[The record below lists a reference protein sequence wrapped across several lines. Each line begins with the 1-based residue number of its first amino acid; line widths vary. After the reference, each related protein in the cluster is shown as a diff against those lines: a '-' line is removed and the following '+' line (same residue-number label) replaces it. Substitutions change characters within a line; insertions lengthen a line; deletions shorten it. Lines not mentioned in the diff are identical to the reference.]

1 MEVFIMDKKDCLYCG
16 NKEKLDSLMIYIA
29 DLGVSKLYLFKE
41 QTYYGRCV
49 MAYNEHAVELTELS
63 DEQSALFIKD
73 MQRVGKAISK
83 AVNPA
88 KVNYGMF
95 SDTLPHLHVHIVPK
109 QTGGYS
115 FGGTFDMNVEPPKY
129 LSDEEYSE
137 IIEKIKANL

>member
-1 MEVFIMDKKDCLYCG
+1 MDKKDCLYCG
-16 NKEKLDSLMIYIA
+16 NKEKLDSLMIYIT

-49 MAYNEHAVELTELS
+49 MAYNEHAVELTEL
-63 DEQSALFIKD
+63 DDDKADLFIKD
-73 MQRVGKAISK
+73 MRRVGKAINK

-109 QTGGYS
+109 QRDGYS
-115 FGGTFDMNVEPPKY
+115 FGGTFDMNVNPPKY
-129 LSDEEYSE
+129 LSEEEYKE
-137 IIEKIKANL
+137 IIERIKDNL